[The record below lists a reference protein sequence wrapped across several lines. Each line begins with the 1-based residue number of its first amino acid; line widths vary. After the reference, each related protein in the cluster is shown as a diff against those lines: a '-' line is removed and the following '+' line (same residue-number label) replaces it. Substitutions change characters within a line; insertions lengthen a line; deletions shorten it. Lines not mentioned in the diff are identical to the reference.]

1 MEVENSSGDAKAIFQ
16 HVGEEE
22 VFVFRDRE
30 AKQKPGG
37 KGNRRAKGLAPRD
50 GWGSSF
56 AKASSY
62 AEASGDKTADKTA
75 DRSVVGGRWSVGG
88 GRWSVVGGRKLGDL
102 PMVRR

>member
-1 MEVENSSGDAKAIFQ
+1 MEVEISSGDAKAIFQ

-50 GWGSSF
+50 GWGS
-56 AKASSY
+56 
-62 AEASGDKTADKTA
+62 GDLWA
-75 DRSVVGGRWSVGG
+75 VGG
-88 GRWSVVGGRKLGDL
+88 GRWAVGGGRGLMNADW
-102 PMVRR
+102 

>member
-1 MEVENSSGDAKAIFQ
+1 MEVEISSGDVKAIFQ

-50 GWGSSF
+50 GWGSGILLRQG
-56 AKASSY
+56 Y
-62 AEASGDKTADKTA
+62 GGQVGDPPSPRLRRT
-75 DRSVVGGRWSVGG
+75 GRGLG
-88 GRWSVVGGRKLGDL
+88 IGGRKLGDL
-102 PMVRR
+102 SMVRR